1 MTTNSTTDA
10 GDRPISP
17 TFLILATTF
26 CTCLIVANLLEIKTF
41 SIGPLTLTAGLI
53 VFPIS
58 YIISDCIVEI
68 YGLRRARLVIWL
80 GFAMNLFTCLI
91 LQLAIWIPGDPAW
104 HHQAAMQTIF
114 GTVPRIVIASF
125 AAFLAGSMVNAYVMS
140 RMKAN
145 RQGTVGFSARAITS
159 TVLGEAVDSS
169 IFFPL
174 AFLGTFPL
182 PIILSLIA
190 TQTILKTLYEII
202 VLPLTLR
209 LVKKL
214 RRIEGHDAASPL

>member
-1 MTTNSTTDA
+1 MTTNSFQATV
-10 GDRPISP
+10 DRPISR

-80 GFAMNLFTCLI
+80 GFAMNLLTVI
-91 LQLAIWIPGDPAW
+91 IIQLAIWIPGDPEW
-104 HHQAAMQTIF
+104 QHQQAMQTIL
-114 GTVPRIVIASF
+114 GTVPRIVGASF

-145 RQGTVGFSARAITS
+145 RPGTVGFSARAIIS
-159 TVLGEAVDSS
+159 TILGEAVDST

-174 AFLGTFPL
+174 AFIGIFSMPT
-182 PIILSLIA
+182 ILSLIV
-190 TQTILKTLYEII
+190 TQTILKTIYEII
-202 VLPLTLR
+202 ALPLTLR
-209 LVKKL
+209 LVKAL
-214 RRIEGHDAASPL
+214 RRIEGHDAA

>member
-1 MTTNSTTDA
+1 MTHPSSAPTV
-10 GDRPISP
+10 DRPISR

-80 GFAMNLFTCLI
+80 GFAMNLLTVI
-91 LQLAIWIPGDPAW
+91 IIQLAIWIPGDPEW
-104 HHQAAMQTIF
+104 QHQQAMQTIF
-114 GTVPRIVIASF
+114 GTVPRIVGASF

-145 RQGTVGFSARAITS
+145 RPGTVGFSARAIIS
-159 TVLGEAVDSS
+159 TILGEAVDST

-174 AFLGTFPL
+174 AFTGIFPL
-182 PIILSLIA
+182 STILSLIA
-190 TQTILKTLYEII
+190 TQTILKTIYEII
-202 VLPLTLR
+202 ALPLTLR
-209 LVKKL
+209 LVKAL
-214 RRIEGHDAASPL
+214 RRIEGHDAA